1 MTMDVAVLRDF
12 CARALAASGLENE
25 KAQITARVLVEG
37 DLLGHSTHGTAL
49 LPQYCDALRA
59 NTMTHSGNYSVLN
72 RRAAVELW
80 DGHRLPGP
88 WLVEQAIARAREMAT
103 TCGAGTVVIRHSHHI
118 ACLAAYLEAPARA
131 GFVTQILSSDAAVAA
146 VAPHGGRTP
155 VMTPNPLAISWPT
168 QREPVIVDVS
178 MSVTAMGLTKR
189 MFEAKQPMPEGWA
202 IDAAGNPTTDAGA
215 IWNAPKGALLPLG
228 SDIAGHK
235 GYALGL
241 MVEALT
247 GGLAGYG
254 RADFD
259 KEWGATIQIQV
270 WDPAAFGGL
279 AAFSRE
285 TDFMRATCKA
295 SPARPGFDSVRLPG
309 ERGLALKNQQL
320 KDGLLLHESITPR
333 LRSLATTLKIAA
345 F

>member
-1 MTMDVAVLRDF
+1 MTIDVARLRDF
-12 CARALAASGLENE
+12 CARALMASGLEEE
-25 KAQITARVLVEG
+25 KAKVTARVLVEG

-59 NTMTHSGNYSVLN
+59 NTMTHAGHHRVLN
-72 RRAAVELW
+72 SRAAVELW
-80 DGHRLPGP
+80 DGIRLPGP
-88 WLVEQAIARAREMAT
+88 WLVEQAIARAKELAT
-103 TCGAGTVVIRHSHHI
+103 SCGAGTIVIRHSHHI

-168 QREPVIVDVS
+168 QAEPVIVDVS

-189 MFEAKQPMPEGWA
+189 LFEAKQPMPEGWA
-202 IDAAGNPTTDAGA
+202 IDAAGAPTTDAGA

-259 KEWGATIQIQV
+259 KEWGATVQIQV
-270 WDPAAFGGL
+270 WDPAAFSGF

-285 TDFMRATCKA
+285 TDFMRAACKA
-295 SPARPGFDSVRLPG
+295 SLPRPGVDSVRLPG
-309 ERGLALKNQQL
+309 ERGLALKYKQL
-320 KDGLLLHESITPR
+320 KEGLLLHESITPR
-333 LRSLATTLKIAA
+333 LRQLATVLKIND

>member
-1 MTMDVAVLRDF
+1 MDVAVLRDF

-25 KAQITARVLVEG
+25 KAQTTARVLVEG
-37 DLLGHSTHGTAL
+37 DLLGHNTHGTAL
-49 LPQYCDALRA
+49 LPPYCDALRA
-59 NTMTHSGNYSVLN
+59 NTMTHAGHYRVLN
-72 RRAAVELW
+72 GRAAVELW
-80 DGHRLPGP
+80 DGQRLPGP
-88 WLVEQAIARAREMAT
+88 WLVEQAIARAKEMAV

-168 QREPVIVDVS
+168 EREPVIVDVS

-202 IDAAGNPTTDAGA
+202 IDAEGTPTTDAGA

-228 SDIAGHK
+228 GDIAGHK

-259 KEWGATIQIQV
+259 KEWGATVQIQV

-285 TDFMRATCKA
+285 TDFMRAACKA
-295 SPARPGFDSVRLPG
+295 SLPRPGVDSVRLPG
-309 ERGLALKNQQL
+309 ERGLALKNRQL
-320 KDGLLLHESITPR
+320 KEGLLLHESITPR
-333 LRSLATTLKIAA
+333 LRSLATTLKITA

>member
-1 MTMDVAVLRDF
+1 MDVAVLRDF

-25 KAQITARVLVEG
+25 KAQTTARVLVEG

-59 NTMTHSGNYSVLN
+59 NTMTHSGHYRVLN
-72 RRAAVELW
+72 GRAAVELW
-80 DGHRLPGP
+80 DGQRLPGP
-88 WLVEQAIARAREMAT
+88 WLVEQAISRAREMAI

-168 QREPVIVDVS
+168 EREPVIVDVS

-202 IDAAGNPTTDAGA
+202 IDAAGSPTTDAGA

-259 KEWGATIQIQV
+259 KEWGATVQIQV

-285 TDFMRATCKA
+285 TDFMRAACKA
-295 SPARPGFDSVRLPG
+295 SLPRPGVDSVRLPG
-309 ERGLALKNQQL
+309 ERGLAFKNRQL
-320 KDGLLLHESITPR
+320 NEGLLLHESITPR
-333 LRSLATTLKIAA
+333 LRSLATTLKITA

>member
-1 MTMDVAVLRDF
+1 MMIEAAALRDF
-12 CARALAASGLENE
+12 CMRALIASGLEAP
-25 KAQITARVLVEG
+25 KALTTAHILVEG

-59 NTMTHSGNYSVLN
+59 NTMTHTGTYSVLN

-88 WLVEQAIARAREMAT
+88 WLVEQAIARCQEMARAG
-103 TCGAGTVVIRHSHHI
+103 GAATIVIRHSHHI
-118 ACLAAYLEAPARA
+118 ACLAAYLEASARA
-131 GFVTQILSSDAAVAA
+131 GFVTQILSSDAAVAS

-168 QREPVIVDVS
+168 QAQPVIVDVS

-189 MFEAKQPMPEGWA
+189 MFEAGTPLPAGWA
-202 IDAAGNPTTDAGA
+202 IDAEGHATTDAGA
-215 IWNAPKGALLPLG
+215 IWREPKGALLPLG

-259 KEWGATIQIQV
+259 KEWGATVQIQV

-285 TDFMRATCKA
+285 TEFMRTACKTN
-295 SPARPGFDSVRLPG
+295 PPRPGVDFVRLPG
-309 ERGLALKNQQL
+309 ERGLALKETQL
-320 KDGLLLHESITPR
+320 RDGLLLHESITPR
-333 LRSLATTLKIAA
+333 LRNLATVLQID
-345 F
+345 FI

>member
-1 MTMDVAVLRDF
+1 MTIDATTLRDF
-12 CARALAASGLENE
+12 CERALTASGLEAS
-25 KAQITARVLVEG
+25 KAKITAQVLVEG
-37 DLLGHSTHGTAL
+37 DLLGHTTHGTAL

-72 RRAAVELW
+72 SRAGVELW

-88 WLVEQAIARAREMAT
+88 WLVEQAIARAKEMAT
-103 TCGAGTVVIRHSHHI
+103 ACGTATVVIRHSHHI

-131 GFVTQILSSDAAVAA
+131 GFVTQILSSDAAVAS

-168 QREPVIVDVS
+168 EHAPVIVDVS

-189 MFEAKQPMPEGWA
+189 MHDAGTPMPEGWA
-202 IDAAGNPTTDAGA
+202 IDAAGRPTTDAGV

-259 KEWGATIQIQV
+259 KEWGATVQIQV

-285 TDFMRATCKA
+285 TDFMRAACKTN
-295 SPARPGFDSVRLPG
+295 SPRPGVDSVRLPG
-309 ERGLALKNQQL
+309 ERGLALKVIQL
-320 KDGLLLHESITPR
+320 HEGIVLHESITPR
-333 LRSLATTLKIAA
+333 LHALAMALNIASI
-345 F
+345 

>member
-1 MTMDVAVLRDF
+1 MMIEAGALTQFAI
-12 CARALAASGLENE
+12 RALVASGLEST
-25 KAQITARVLVEG
+25 KAEITARILVEG
-37 DLLGHSTHGTAL
+37 DLLGHTTHGTAL
-49 LPQYCDALRA
+49 LAPYCDALLA
-59 NTMTHSGNYSVLN
+59 NTMTSSGTYSVLN
-72 RRAAVELW
+72 QRTAVALW

-88 WLVEQAIARAREMAT
+88 WLVDAAITQAQQMAKQ
-103 TCGAGTVVIRHSHHI
+103 CGAGTIVIRHSHHI

-131 GFVTQILSSDAAVAA
+131 GFVTQIVSSDAAVAS
-146 VAPHGGRTP
+146 VAPHGGRKP

-168 QREPVIVDVS
+168 AQEPVIVDVS

-189 MFEAKQPMPEGWA
+189 MYDAGEPMPQGWA

-215 IWNAPKGALLPLG
+215 IWREPKGALLPLG

-235 GYALGL
+235 GYGLGL

-259 KEWGATIQIQV
+259 SQWGATVQVQV

-279 AAFSRE
+279 PSFVRE
-285 TDFMRATCKA
+285 ADFMRVACKA
-295 SPARPGFDSVRLPG
+295 NLPRPGVESVRLPG
-309 ERGLALKNQQL
+309 ERGLALKQEQL
-320 KDGLLLHESITPR
+320 KSGVMLQESITPR
-333 LRSLATTLKIAA
+333 LLDLAARLKIAA
-345 F
+345 I